1 MLQIRLIGIALLAS
15 VGSAMAA
22 PDIPE
27 TSGWSGH
34 LSIGVGAGQ
43 AETNMIDGIGPV
55 QMGDDR
61 IDGLEQEA
69 SSESFGFP
77 VLHFDIAYTIAN
89 FGTQFYSRFQPS
101 PYIFLDLENHLG
113 IRQRL
118 EGAGIVDISLSTS
131 APVTKVWKDPYLQG
145 PDRGDTDRSVQ
156 GLNLRW
162 HNAMESPLTLE
173 ISSQEIEIDDE
184 KSGESLPLSTDE
196 QRLLRRQGQAY
207 RYHVDYQWALNDRH
221 MIVPGFSYL
230 DYQLDGDAMAEDG
243 VSLQLSHEYKGLKWG
258 FTTMLYY
265 RDLDAK
271 KDNPIFGEAADR
283 SVYGA
288 AMTCRYSEPFNW
300 KNWSANARV
309 SWYESDNDI
318 DFYDETM
325 GLVMIGATY
334 RFN

>member
-1 MLQIRLIGIALLAS
+1 
-15 VGSAMAA
+15 
-22 PDIPE
+22 
-27 TSGWSGH
+27 
-34 LSIGVGAGQ
+34 
-43 AETNMIDGIGPV
+43 
-55 QMGDDR
+55 
-61 IDGLEQEA
+61 
-69 SSESFGFP
+69 
-77 VLHFDIAYTIAN
+77 
-89 FGTQFYSRFQPS
+89 
-101 PYIFLDLENHLG
+101 
-113 IRQRL
+113 
-118 EGAGIVDISLSTS
+118 
-131 APVTKVWKDPYLQG
+131 
-145 PDRGDTDRSVQ
+145 
-156 GLNLRW
+156 
-162 HNAMESPLTLE
+162 
-173 ISSQEIEIDDE
+173 
-184 KSGESLPLSTDE
+184 
-196 QRLLRRQGQAY
+196 
-207 RYHVDYQWALNDRH
+207 

-243 VSLQLSHEYKGLKWG
+243 VSLQLSHEYKGSKWG

-265 RDLDAK
+265 RGLDAK